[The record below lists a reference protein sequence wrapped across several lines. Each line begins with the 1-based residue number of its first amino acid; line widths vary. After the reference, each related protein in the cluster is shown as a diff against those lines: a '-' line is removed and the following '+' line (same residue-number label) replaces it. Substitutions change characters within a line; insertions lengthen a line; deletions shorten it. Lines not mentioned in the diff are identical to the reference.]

1 MRRTVIIGIL
11 TALVATACGGGNDD
25 AATTTE
31 PATTLVEVPDQTSTT
46 EAATATTEPARPAE
60 FLLTEADNGAV
71 LRVQPGDAITI
82 RLPIED
88 PSNPLWILARE
99 PDPAIVE
106 IADSLLWTP
115 SEPGAVASHFEFLF
129 FVVGTGDTEI
139 TFSLGPMTPTS
150 RTIGFTVQSG

>member
-11 TALVATACGGGNDD
+11 TALVASACGGGSDD
-25 AATTTE
+25 AATTTA
-31 PATTLVEVPDQTSTT
+31 PTTTLGESLEQTSTT
-46 EAATATTEPARPAE
+46 EAAVTTTEPAGPAE
-60 FLLTEADNGAV
+60 FLLTEDDNGAV
-71 LRVQPGDAITI
+71 LRVHPGDAITM

-115 SEPGAVASHFEFLF
+115 SEPGAGPTHFEFVF

>member
-1 MRRTVIIGIL
+1 MRRIIIIGVLAAL
-11 TALVATACGGGNDD
+11 TAAACGGGDD
-25 AATTTE
+25 AASTSTSTTTTLDQTATTEAAVTTTE
-31 PATTLVEVPDQTSTT
+31 PAG
-46 EAATATTEPARPAE
+46 PAE
-60 FLLTEADNGAV
+60 LLLTEDDNGAV
-71 LRVQPGDAITI
+71 LRVQPGDAITM

-115 SEPGAVASHFEFLF
+115 SEPGAEPTHFEFVF